1 VRSVCPKNGW
11 TLPSGGNPLFF
22 RFLSD
27 QMQTLSDQMQPP
39 SSQFGCQVKI
49 HGKLNAQCQIKCT
62 GFPGEGAFCLTNVHL
77 VFQVAEKSGG
87 KSGGKSV
94 FERNGLV
101 FCSA

>member
-11 TLPSGGNPLFF
+11 THLQGKVRIFF

-49 HGKLNAQCQIKCT
+49 HGELNAQCQIKRT

-77 VFQVAEKSGG
+77 VFQVA
-87 KSGGKSV
+87 V
-94 FERNGLV
+94 FT
-101 FCSA
+101 FIP